1 MRILHVVR
9 QFHPAIGGLENFVL
23 SLARQQRFEGQ
34 DAEVL
39 TLDRVFH
46 QPGERLPAEDTVEG
60 VPVRRIGY
68 SGSYKYPLAPSAALK
83 LRSFDIVHVH
93 GVDFF
98 CDYLAAIRLFHRKPL
113 VLSTHGGF
121 FHTGYARKLK
131 QIYFHTAT
139 RVALRSYSR
148 VFASSINDFELFKP
162 LAGRNLVLVE
172 NGVDT
177 EKFRAAASTTFRP
190 SYLFLGRFSSNKRLD
205 LLIEIFRELAET
217 DPRSELTIVGRDW
230 DGTQSGIEA
239 AISAAGLGERV
250 HLLTGLREDE
260 IRRVISS
267 CSFFITASDYEGFG
281 ISLVEAMSAGLISIV
296 SPIPSFRA
304 ILDKAGAGLA
314 VNFADTKAA
323 AASIVQFVAEVEPDY
338 NKLRETMIA
347 ASEPYSWRT
356 VAQEFTQQY
365 DAVMGERRR
374 TILGISFETRGQSAA
389 VSAIDDAFSAGQR
402 MNIAF
407 ANAHSVNIATGNPA
421 FLETLTNFWVL
432 NDGVGVDI
440 ASRIKFGK
448 PFLENL
454 NGTDF
459 VPNFFRSSRHRF
471 RIFLIGAHED
481 VVARAAEILQERFPQ
496 HEIAGFHQGYF
507 GPEDNAAICQRIRMS
522 KANVVLVGMGSPR
535 QEFWITENG
544 EATGAEILFGV
555 GALFDFI
562 SGRVRR
568 APQWVRS
575 ARFEWLYRL
584 SQEPKRLW
592 RRYLIGN
599 IAFLKKVVFDQ
610 WAGREPPTP
619 STKI

>member
-39 TLDRVFH
+39 TLDRIFH

-68 SGSYKYPLAPSAALK
+68 SGSYKYPLAPSAVLK
-83 LRSFDIVHVH
+83 LSNFDIVHVH

-121 FHTGYARKLK
+121 FHTGYARNLK

-148 VFASSINDFELFKP
+148 VFASSVNDFELFKP
-162 LAGRNLVLVE
+162 LARRNLVLVE

-205 LLIEIFRELAET
+205 LLIEVFRELAET

-230 DGTQSGIEA
+230 DDTQSGIEA
-239 AISAAGLGERV
+239 AIGAAGLGERV
-250 HLLTGLREDE
+250 HLLTGLREDD
-260 IRRVISS
+260 IRRVMSS

-281 ISLVEAMSAGLISIV
+281 ISLVEAMSAGLIPIV

-304 ILDKAGAGLA
+304 IVDKAGAGLV
-314 VNFADTKAA
+314 VNFAETKAA
-323 AASIVQFVAEVEPDY
+323 AARIAQFVADVKPGY
-338 NKLRETMIA
+338 NDLRESMIA
-347 ASEPYSWRT
+347 ASEPYSWPR

-402 MNIAF
+402 MKIAF

-471 RIFLIGAHED
+471 RIFMVGARED

-496 HEIAGFHQGYF
+496 HEIAGFHHGYF

-544 EATGAEILFGV
+544 EASGAEILFGV

-584 SQEPKRLW
+584 SQEPRRLW

-599 IAFLKKVVFDQ
+599 IAFLKKVLFDQ
-610 WAGREPPTP
+610 WAGREPPAP
-619 STKI
+619 STKV